1 MKLVL
6 VVDDVRTDRELMAKA
21 VRSLGFDVAF
31 AENGKEAVEKT
42 EELQPA
48 LVLMDVVMPGQ
59 DGFAA
64 CRRLKRGEK
73 TSHIP
78 IVLVSTK
85 SSSTDQL
92 WGKRQG
98 ASAYLVKPF
107 EREQLTDLVRRLA
120 A

>member
-6 VVDDVRTDRELMAKA
+6 VVDDIRTDRELIGRI
-21 VRSLGFDVAF
+21 VSSLGHQVAF
-31 AENGKEAVEKT
+31 AENGQEAVAKAH
-42 EELQPA
+42 ELQPA
-48 LVLMDVVMPGQ
+48 LILMDVVMPVQ

-64 CRRLKRGEK
+64 CRKLKRHPE

-78 IVLVSTK
+78 VVLVSTK

-98 ASAYLVKPF
+98 AEAYLVKPF
-107 EREQLTDLVRRLA
+107 EREDLTDLVRRYA